1 MPIIW
6 KPHMQAC
13 DAEIQHIVVE
23 QTPNEKNKSALQRTL
38 DLFWVNHN
46 FILEHFTTEKA
57 PASVMR
63 GVTIIGTKR
72 YSK

>member
-38 DLFWVNHN
+38 DLF
-46 FILEHFTTEKA
+46 
-57 PASVMR
+57 
-63 GVTIIGTKR
+63 G
-72 YSK
+72 